1 MPAWVRKFVVMVA
14 IAVIAAAGIAA
25 PQLAYAS
32 SHSAPIAAGAEHD
45 HDTGHVQASGTTATT
60 PCDEHGPLHGK
71 GKPDHPCCAAAC
83 AGMAFVATVADL
95 SYPPPV
101 IERWMPVR
109 EMFRPA
115 PTASIERPPRT
126 I

>member
-1 MPAWVRKFVVMVA
+1 MPAWVHKFVVMVA

-32 SHSAPIAAGAEHD
+32 SHSTSIAAAAEHD
-45 HDTGHVQASGTTATT
+45 HDTGHVHASATT

-71 GKPDHPCCAAAC
+71 GTPDHPCCAAAC
-83 AGMAFVATVADL
+83 AGMAFVTTVADL

-109 EMFRPA
+109 EMFRPV